1 MILQHFFY
9 FNTGRSSRKR
19 KMNSKYVDGYAM
31 GLSASLYEEEQNSL
45 DEFTPPEPPK
55 KKKVSSVSVLRST

>member
-19 KMNSKYVDGYAM
+19 KMNSKYAEGYAM
-31 GLSASLYEEEQNSL
+31 GLSASLYEQEQNSSE
-45 DEFTPPEPPK
+45 EFTPPEPHK
-55 KKKVSSVSVLRST
+55 KKKVCSVSVLLSA